1 MSTKDR
7 RTIAKEEKARRKKLL
22 RAFREAELAKA
33 WDKIADEVGPCDVK
47 DLDRDCYTFDFLD
60 RVPPSELEDLDEDYP
75 NKIETMHNIYE
86 CD

>member
-7 RTIAKEEKARRKKLL
+7 RTIAKEERARRKNLL

-33 WDKIADEVGPCDVK
+33 WDKIADEVGPCDEK